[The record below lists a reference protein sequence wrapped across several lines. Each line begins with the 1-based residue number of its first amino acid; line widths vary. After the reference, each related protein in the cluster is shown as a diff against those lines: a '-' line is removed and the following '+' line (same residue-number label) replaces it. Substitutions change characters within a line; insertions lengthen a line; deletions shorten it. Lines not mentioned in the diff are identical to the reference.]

1 MKQTNLNVEDVWARL
16 EPHLSRET
24 LKRINRRKIVQTE
37 GEGFRVHY
45 LAVMGGKYLTR
56 LQLKKLAANIEE
68 HSKGIVGHYGTK
80 ASCLK
85 LVDGRK
91 VVMSYLAFTK
101 AQSRIIQKEIAA
113 GHRKYL

>member
-1 MKQTNLNVEDVWARL
+1 MSLDVTL
-16 EPHLSRET
+16 TMDQYNCPHCS
-24 LKRINRRKIVQTE
+24 
-37 GEGFRVHY
+37 
-45 LAVMGGKYLTR
+45 GKG
-56 LQLKKLAANIEE
+56 KLDHEVFSANIEE

-101 AQSRIIQKEIAA
+101 AQSRIIQKEIAE